1 MDKANDV
8 QMLSWRQRAL
18 IFFQGF
24 LRHPELVGSVIPSS
38 RFLEQKLVETARI
51 GTARMVVELGPG
63 TGGTTKAFLKA
74 LPRDGRLLAIEIN
87 PDFVEVVRSQADPR
101 LMVHQ
106 GSAEQICDL
115 LARYGLPAPDA
126 VLSGIPFSTM
136 PPTLGRR
143 IIQEVWDAL
152 APGGCFVAYQVRGKV
167 ADLGSEFLGRPAVR
181 TEVFNIPPVRIYTW
195 RKPSSGNGR
204 DG

>member
-1 MDKANDV
+1 MDKANDLTT
-8 QMLSWRQRAL
+8 LSWGQRAV

-38 RFLEQKLVETARI
+38 RFLEKKLVETAHV
-51 GTARMVVELGPG
+51 GKARLIVELGPG

-74 LPRDGRLLAIEIN
+74 LPKGGRLLAVEIN
-87 PDFVEVVRSQADPR
+87 PDFVEVVRSNGDSR
-101 LMVHQ
+101 LVVHQ
-106 GSAEQICDL
+106 GSAEYIRDILNQ
-115 LARYGLPAPDA
+115 YSLPAPDA
-126 VLSGIPFSTM
+126 VISGIPFSTM
-136 PPTLGRR
+136 PPSLGKR
-143 IIQEVWDAL
+143 IIQEVWAAL

-167 ADLGSEFLGRPAVR
+167 ADLGQEFLGQPRVA
-181 TEVFNIPPVRIYTW
+181 TEVLNIPPVRIFTW